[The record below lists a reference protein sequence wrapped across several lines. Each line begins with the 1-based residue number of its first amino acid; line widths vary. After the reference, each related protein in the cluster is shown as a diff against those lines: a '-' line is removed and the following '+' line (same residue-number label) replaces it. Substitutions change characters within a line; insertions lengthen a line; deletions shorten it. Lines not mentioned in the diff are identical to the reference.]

1 MTVKTIKQNMRL
13 SVISLTK
20 QQCEKTITKM
30 FFLNQFSLPLPYF
43 DGRSTQHTNSETK
56 QRRNTQLKVLKK
68 ITTQLGGGLL
78 KINNSL
84 SILVQPTQQ
93 ISQRGDCFVFGL
105 FFFLSPIAPPH
116 GLNRPTPCALLWI
129 SVVANSNPDLAH
141 DYKAWIQC
149 FQVQQLNYLLQSELL
164 RIYHQNGPN
173 I

>member
-93 ISQRGDCFVFGL
+93 ISQRGDRDRFVFGL
-105 FFFLSPIAPPH
+105 FSSFLLSR
-116 GLNRPTPCALLWI
+116 RPMDLIVRHHVRYYGSRWQPTQIRILRMI
-129 SVVANSNPDLAH
+129 TKRGSNVS
-141 DYKAWIQC
+141 KS
-149 FQVQQLNYLLQSELL
+149 N
-164 RIYHQNGPN
+164 N
-173 I
+173 